1 MNDFN
6 LLFQIMQTETLE
18 TPTSITEM
26 NELFLQ
32 RLYFCSPVLTS
43 VATKNGMAIIK
54 IGREALF
61 HLQRIAKVNGD
72 DAKNCS
78 RRNKDKL
85 ITASTN
91 VFKLKPD
98 PDTQLDVRFKIS
110 FCKDAGNYVSVF
122 VEICDPEQNHFKS
135 PFAATFFLRNMKDEN
150 GHSFKKRIKLSS
162 TGSRIERGIVNFL
175 PQNDFNHIRDEHS
188 IISFGILIERLKLH
202 PINNV

>member
-26 NELFLQ
+26 IELFLQ

-61 HLQRIAKVNGD
+61 HLQRIVKVNGD

-91 VFKLKPD
+91 VFKLKPE
-98 PDTQLDVRFKIS
+98 T
-110 FCKDAGNYVSVF
+110 
-122 VEICDPEQNHFKS
+122 
-135 PFAATFFLRNMKDEN
+135 ATYQQFLRDLYSLVNTIQ
-150 GHSFKKRIKLSS
+150 SFFTDINTYCINSRTNLMCKQLSFS
-162 TGSRIERGIVNFL
+162 LTLLV
-175 PQNDFNHIRDEHS
+175 
-188 IISFGILIERLKLH
+188 
-202 PINNV
+202 